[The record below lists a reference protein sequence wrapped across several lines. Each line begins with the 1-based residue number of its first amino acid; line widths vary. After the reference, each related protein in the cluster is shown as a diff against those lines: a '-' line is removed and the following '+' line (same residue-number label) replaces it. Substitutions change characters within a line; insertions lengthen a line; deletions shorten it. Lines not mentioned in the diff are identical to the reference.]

1 MKNKSLNPRLSTV
14 TVGLVGIVCVY
25 YFIYFVLCLLGFDSR
40 LMCLFALFVM
50 MCAALPVLFR
60 KRLKALFGKRFDIL
74 HVIFTVALCVY
85 AVSTVIFWIVIC
97 SNNVGD
103 NSAVSEKYMTEDQSG
118 ADTVIAVFGCRAY
131 GMSPSRTLKARLD
144 SAYELLVKLPDAV
157 CIVSGGQ
164 GSDETVPEAVVMYN
178 YLVERGIDGDRIIL
192 EQSAHSTSE
201 NVRFIKALLE
211 EKGLSDK
218 RVIGVSTAFHL
229 PRIGLLCKRYGL
241 QMEVYSSPSP
251 SAGHFYVSMV
261 REYLSYIKMALFDKA
276 VLITKVT

>member
-60 KRLKALFGKRFDIL
+60 NRLKALFGKRFGIL
-74 HVIFTVALCVY
+74 HVIFTAALGVY
-85 AVSTVIFWIVIC
+85 AVSTVIFWCVIC
-97 SNNVGD
+97 SSIGD
-103 NSAVSEKYMTEDQSG
+103 HSEVSENYIAEDQSG

-131 GMSPSRTLKARLD
+131 GMSPSRTLRARLD

-164 GSDETVPEAVVMYN
+164 GNDETVPEAVVMYN

-201 NVRFIKALLE
+201 NVRFMKTLLE
-211 EKGLSDK
+211 EKGLADK
-218 RVIGVSTAFHL
+218 RVIAVSTAFHL
-229 PRIGLLCKRYGL
+229 PRIGILGERYGL
-241 QMEVYSSPSP
+241 QMDVYGSPAP
-251 SAGHFYVSMV
+251 SVGHFYVSMV